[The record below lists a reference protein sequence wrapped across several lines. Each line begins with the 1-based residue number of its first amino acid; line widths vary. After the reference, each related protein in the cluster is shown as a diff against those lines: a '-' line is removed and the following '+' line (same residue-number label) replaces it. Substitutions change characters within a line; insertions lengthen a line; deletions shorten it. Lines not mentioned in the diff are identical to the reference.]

1 MKFLSAICACFALFL
16 VLLSSP
22 ASAQIGASGQQD
34 KFGRSPQME
43 QELKDKEKDTKE
55 IEKEYNAVVKRTG
68 GSQNTS
74 TSSYDPWQTIRPS
87 ISSKPKN

>member
-1 MKFLSAICACFALFL
+1 MKFLSATCAFFALFL
-16 VLLSSP
+16 VQLSP
-22 ASAQIGASGQQD
+22 AFAQLGVSGQQQD

-68 GSQNTS
+68 ASQ
-74 TSSYDPWQTIRPS
+74 TSSSSSDPWQNIRPS
-87 ISSKPKN
+87 TPSKAKN